1 MDNLTDEQI
10 IKAIS
15 QFDGGS
21 MTYVVAN
28 RLRIFKPFKAI
39 KTDYVRRRLMKME
52 KAGLVRRVPSIY
64 KTQYCWA
71 LPEVNHG

>member
-1 MDNLTDEQI
+1 MDKPTDEQI
-10 IKAIS
+10 INAIS

-28 RLRIFKPFKAI
+28 RIRRFKPFKGL

-52 KAGLVRRVPSIY
+52 KAGLVRRVPSLY
-64 KTQYCWA
+64 KAQYCWA

>member
-10 IKAIS
+10 ISAITE
-15 QFDGGS
+15 FGS
-21 MTYVVAN
+21 NAMTYVVAN
-28 RLRIFKPFKAI
+28 RLRRTRAI
-39 KTDYVRRRLMKME
+39 KTDYVRRRLIKME

-64 KTQYCWA
+64 KTQFCWA